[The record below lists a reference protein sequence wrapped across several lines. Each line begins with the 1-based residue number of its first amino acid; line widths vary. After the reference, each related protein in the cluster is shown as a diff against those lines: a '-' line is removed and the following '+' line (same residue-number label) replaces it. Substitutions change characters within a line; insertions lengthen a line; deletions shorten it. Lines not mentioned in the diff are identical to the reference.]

1 MGYQTQKQPGEETQ
15 MNERTT
21 TPEENIPD
29 FVNLEEYRNLLGE
42 LEHLEDS
49 KDLTKATIK
58 LELDLPEI
66 LVETM
71 KILATLED
79 RTFEE
84 YKKHLFI
91 SSLAASIDCC
101 LRTSN
106 VGDSLYKLA
115 QEQE

>member
-1 MGYQTQKQPGEETQ
+1 
-15 MNERTT
+15 MNEQKTI
-21 TPEENIPD
+21 PEENVPD
-29 FVNLEEYRNLLGE
+29 FVNLEEYRNLLLE

-49 KDLTKATIK
+49 KQLTKATIK
-58 LELDLPEI
+58 IELDLPEI

-71 KILATLED
+71 KILAALES
-79 RTFEE
+79 RTFKE
-84 YKKHLFI
+84 YKKRLFL

>member
-1 MGYQTQKQPGEETQ
+1 
-15 MNERTT
+15 MNEQKP

-29 FVNLEEYRNLLGE
+29 FVNLEEYRYLLGE

-49 KDLTKATIK
+49 KKLTKATIK
-58 LELDLPEI
+58 IELDLPEI

-71 KILATLED
+71 KILAVLESRTL
-79 RTFEE
+79 EE

-101 LRTSN
+101 LRNSN

-115 QEQE
+115 QEQD